1 MRVRVKLRLWTEELA
16 LWLGV
21 GMSRGTGWGKAGGNG
36 CLMRDWI
43 RRWEVVRG
51 DGNIRNIFVDFD
63 CILGGKRGFGMPS
76 TLDLS
81 RVLIELIEI

>member
-1 MRVRVKLRLWTEELA
+1 
-16 LWLGV
+16 
-21 GMSRGTGWGKAGGNG
+21 
-36 CLMRDWI
+36 MRDWI